1 VKVAGSQNEGSQNE
15 GSQNEGSQN
24 EVKLNVASQADIAVL
39 AMPGTVL
46 LLHTQP
52 NTVLVFGPEMA
63 ARLILRLFKAVY
75 QARYPGDITRGGDK
89 CCEMYLV
96 LYDIAKALE
105 IPEEE
110 VRAMDGGEDL
120 TEEQRREIEEAE
132 SGSDENDENDE
143 NDEDED
149 DEEDEEFFLEDDDE
163 EELGEDEE
171 EEEV

>member
-1 VKVAGSQNEGSQNE
+1 MTDSPNNVSLKEAT
-15 GSQNEGSQN
+15 
-24 EVKLNVASQADIAVL
+24 LNVASQADIAVA

-132 SGSDENDENDE
+132 S
-143 NDEDED
+143 ED
-149 DEEDEEFFLEDDDE
+149 DEEEDDEHEDEEFFLEDDEE

-171 EEEV
+171 EEEG